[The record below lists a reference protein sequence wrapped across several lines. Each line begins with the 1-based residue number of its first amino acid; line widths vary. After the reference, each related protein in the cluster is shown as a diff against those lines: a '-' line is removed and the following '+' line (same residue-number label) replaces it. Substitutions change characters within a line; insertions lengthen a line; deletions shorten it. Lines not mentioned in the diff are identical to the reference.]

1 MGIINLAEIDS
12 QTEQQKKYLEMI
24 QYSVNRLDSFIKHI
38 LSYSRNVKSEITS
51 EPVNFKEL
59 LAEIRANLK
68 FVTGTDRLKIKAN
81 IHQDIPFHSDRMR
94 LAIILN
100 NLFSNAI
107 KYQDIKKNDSY
118 IALDIVTTENEA
130 RIIVEDN
137 GIGIDKKHL
146 NKIFKMFYRVSSIA
160 PGAGLGL
167 YITKETVHKLGGDI
181 QVDSTPQEK
190 TIFRISIPNK

>member
-1 MGIINLAEIDS
+1 M
-12 QTEQQKKYLEMI
+12 K
-24 QYSVNRLDSFIKHI
+24 V
-38 LSYSRNVKSEITS
+38 
-51 EPVNFKEL
+51 
-59 LAEIRANLK
+59 
-68 FVTGTDRLKIKAN
+68 KAN
-81 IHQDIPFHSDRMR
+81 ISQHVPFRSDRMR
-94 LAIILN
+94 LVIILN

-130 RIIVEDN
+130 RITVEDN

-167 YITKETVHKLGGDI
+167 YIVKEAVHKIGGDI
-181 QVDSTPQEK
+181 QVDSVPDEK
-190 TIFRISIPNK
+190 TVFRISIPNK